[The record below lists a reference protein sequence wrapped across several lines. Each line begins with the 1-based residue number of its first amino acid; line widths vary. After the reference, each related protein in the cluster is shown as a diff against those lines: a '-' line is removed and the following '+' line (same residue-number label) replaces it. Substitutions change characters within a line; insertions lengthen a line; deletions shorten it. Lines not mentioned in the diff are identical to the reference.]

1 MVHSLSTLL
10 NGNDQASIL
19 SPLPL
24 PTAAGLIKL
33 ESFHIQGLK
42 PAAALLSFHILR
54 FVNSLSVVYPLG
66 SSHITKQLRRRTIMT
81 VEKHRGGS
89 AQNQNWIHT
98 TSISISTAALSSWYD
113 DTPATST
120 TTAEPRLQP
129 WW

>member
-1 MVHSLSTLL
+1 MVHSPSTLL
-10 NGNDQASIL
+10 NGNDHASIL

-42 PAAALLSFHILR
+42 PAAELLSFHILR

-113 DTPATST
+113 ATPATST